1 MSKIALLGPSSLTE
15 PLKACGIEAFA
26 CDSGPAGSSH
36 LKALFEKREHAVVF
50 ITERLAR
57 EFPEEIAAA
66 EEKELNVVLLPD
78 HHGSLGMY
86 KEKLKGLIHD

>member
-1 MSKIALLGPSSLTE
+1 MSKIALLGPAYLTE
-15 PLKACGIEAFA
+15 PLKACGIDAVA
-26 CDSGPAGSSH
+26 CDSGPAGCAH
-36 LKALFEKREHAVVF
+36 LKSILEKREHAVVF

-57 EFPEEIAAA
+57 DFSEEILAA
-66 EEKELNVVLLPD
+66 EEKDLNIVLLPD